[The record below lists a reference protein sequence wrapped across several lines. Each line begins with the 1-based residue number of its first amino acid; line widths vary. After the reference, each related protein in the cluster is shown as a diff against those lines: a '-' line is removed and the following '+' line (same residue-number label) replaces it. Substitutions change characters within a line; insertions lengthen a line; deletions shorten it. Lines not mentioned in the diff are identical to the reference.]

1 MKVKKINHISLHNEW
16 YDNEIYSKA
25 ETLVLGSF
33 NPYNNDETK
42 NADYYYG
49 RSSNHL
55 WKSVSRNNKLNEDY
69 FCNNL
74 DRKKT
79 FMLNNL
85 FCFYD
90 VVDSLIIS
98 CDDDNSLDEYV
109 NNKIFNNFLDQNV
122 FKSKTRDYY
131 PISIKR
137 VYNQKV
143 IELLNTGKIKKVIH
157 TMGNNTITKG
167 FETNPKENNEKIGFQ
182 KYIDFIKAICESR
195 NITFVE
201 ESYSPSQYAIKTKK
215 VEIKSLD
222 KWISDNVLN
231 K

>member
-1 MKVKKINHISLHNEW
+1 MIIYNVTVKIEQSLANDWVEWMKSKHIPDVIATGLFSTYRLCRIFE
-16 YDNEIYSKA
+16 D
-25 ETLVLGSF
+25 
-33 NPYNNDETK
+33 D
-42 NADYYYG
+42 ADG
-49 RSSNHL
+49 GMTFATQ
-55 WKSVSRNNKLNEDY
+55 Y

-79 FMLNNL
+79 FMLNNF

-215 VEIKSLD
+215 VEIKTLD